1 MSLFSV
7 PACLS
12 GVNYRLSLSNGA
24 SPRAIATSISGD
36 DMTVFAFGICVT
48 LLVWVAVQA
57 APTVAFVRALRR
69 DRPPLLADE
78 DCPQAAILL
87 SVRGDDPF
95 LAQCVEGLLQQDYP
109 RYTVR
114 IVVDH
119 VQDPAWEVIDRVVKR
134 HPGSPVRVEPLAERF
149 GTCTLKANSL
159 LQAVE
164 GLDASCEIFA
174 IIDADVVPH
183 RTWLRELVGPFRDPN
198 VAAATG
204 NRWYMPAKPTLA
216 SLVRYAWNAGAAVQ
230 MYWGRCTWGGGMA
243 VRARLFRETDLRER
257 WRHAIASDTA
267 LDAAVRQAGGQ
278 TAFVPAMMSVNRES
292 CTMKGL
298 WRFMQ
303 RQLLH
308 SRLKGKD
315 WPLILVHGIA
325 TIGALLAA
333 AIVLVVAVA
342 RGQAVPAALAG
353 GGLAVYG
360 LAMFAML
367 GLLEAAVRKA
377 VQGRDE
383 RTQWL
388 GPGTLLK
395 LLIAVPLAQIVY
407 AAVLPT
413 VGFLRDVTWRGVSY
427 RIEDRGVRLV
437 RYEPYRRK
445 GGSPASSHSL

>member
-1 MSLFSV
+1 
-7 PACLS
+7 
-12 GVNYRLSLSNGA
+12 
-24 SPRAIATSISGD
+24 
-36 DMTVFAFGICVT
+36 MTIFAFVIFVT

-69 DRPPLLADE
+69 DRPALLADG

-87 SVRGDDPF
+87 SVRGDDPC

-119 VQDPAWEVIDRVVKR
+119 VEDPAWKVIDRVVKR
-134 HPGSPVRVEPLAERF
+134 HPGSPVR
-149 GTCTLKANSL
+149 
-159 LQAVE
+159 
-164 GLDASCEIFA
+164 
-174 IIDADVVPH
+174 
-183 RTWLRELVGPFRDPN
+183 
-198 VAAATG
+198 
-204 NRWYMPAKPTLA
+204 
-216 SLVRYAWNAGAAVQ
+216 YAWNAGAAVQ
-230 MYWGRCTWGGGMA
+230 MHWGRRTWGGGMA

-257 WRHAIASDTA
+257 WR
-267 LDAAVRQAGGQ
+267 
-278 TAFVPAMMSVNRES
+278 
-292 CTMKGL
+292 
-298 WRFMQ
+298 
-303 RQLLH
+303 
-308 SRLKGKD
+308 
-315 WPLILVHGIA
+315 HGIA

-353 GGLAVYG
+353 GGLAAYG

-367 GLLEAAVRKA
+367 GLLEATVRKA
-377 VQGRDE
+377 VQDRDE

-388 GPGTLLK
+388 GIGTLLK

-427 RIEDRGVRLV
+427 RIEGRGVRLV